1 MEKLSQELLVHIEIG
16 EVNRMFVEGQEVIY
30 KKTNEIAIVE
40 DANNDS
46 TGEWYYISINN
57 GDCIT
62 ADVDELQSI

>member
-1 MEKLSQELLVHIEIG
+1 
-16 EVNRMFVEGQEVIY
+16 MFVEGQEVIY
-30 KKTNEIAIVE
+30 KKTNEIAIIE

-62 ADVDELQSI
+62 AYANELKAV